1 MNLYYLINYVI
12 YLFLDV
18 FRRIPVLRIVKD
30 VSPILRKYKIKLL
43 RQEGMK
49 IGENTIIYDC
59 RLGKPQLIEIGNNC
73 VITPNVCI
81 LVHDA
86 SYGLF
91 LGKMK
96 WSKVKILDNCFIWTN
111 TVILPGVIIG
121 PNCIVGANSTVSKDI
136 PPNTICAGSPANVIC
151 SIQEFV
157 DKHKL
162 DIDIFEH
169 PFRVLDPEE
178 TSIVNLLTFYTIE
191 A

>member
-1 MNLYYLINYVI
+1 
-12 YLFLDV
+12 
-18 FRRIPVLRIVKD
+18 
-30 VSPILRKYKIKLL
+30 
-43 RQEGMK
+43 
-49 IGENTIIYDC
+49 
-59 RLGKPQLIEIGNNC
+59 
-73 VITPNVCI
+73 
-81 LVHDA
+81 
-86 SYGLF
+86 
-91 LGKMK
+91 MK

>member
-59 RLGKPQLIEIGNNC
+59 RLYKPQLIEIGNNY

-91 LGKMK
+91 WAK
-96 WSKVKILDNCFIWTN
+96 
-111 TVILPGVIIG
+111 
-121 PNCIVGANSTVSKDI
+121 
-136 PPNTICAGSPANVIC
+136 
-151 SIQEFV
+151 
-157 DKHKL
+157 
-162 DIDIFEH
+162 
-169 PFRVLDPEE
+169 
-178 TSIVNLLTFYTIE
+178 
-191 A
+191 